1 MMSGQSLAERRVQRM
16 FVAGVS
22 PIALLIASGSAMAQD
37 VTAQAAAT
45 PAPDTTAT
53 TKKTDDTPGIVVTG
67 IRSSLTRAR
76 DVKRLSEVVQDSI
89 SAEDI
94 GALPDRSVSEA
105 LQRIPGVTLQR
116 TDDNRDP
123 ARLSAEG
130 GGVFVRGLSWVR
142 SEFNGRDIFSAN
154 NGHGLNFEDV
164 SADLLSGVDVIKNPQ
179 ADMVE
184 GGIGGTVNLKTRK
197 PLDEKKRII
206 ALSGD
211 YNYADL
217 RDQGFWSGNAMYSNK
232 WQIGQTEL
240 GILASASIGNVGNRT
255 DSVQTGTYGAVT
267 PTTTVGNMQAGQ
279 TYYIPSSLGWRSVN
293 WTQKRTAYDFV
304 VQFRPVHNLTLTA
317 EAFFAKATPHDIE
330 HAEGLYTLN
339 STDPSYKFNS
349 QNVLVSGTNNNA
361 NIDLDTRVGDQDN
374 ITRDLSF
381 KADWKADRHWHVT
394 ADVQHVTSSSRINSF
409 TAYTEFGTPDS
420 SYTSPNRPDVSFN
433 LNGNT
438 PSITTAYNNGYSL
451 ADQSNYWWAA
461 AMDHIEYNTAGEWTQ
476 KADVEYSFDGDGPWG
491 GFLQSLEFGVR
502 HTDKSA
508 VTRQTGYNWSLL
520 SAEFWGGGTPVYL
533 SGGSSTNEL
542 FSFNNFFGGKIATP
556 GVGWFPS
563 AALMSLGSV
572 GAYNSFL
579 KSTET
584 AGWGWSPLTDASYA
598 SAVPGADNPQSGIYN
613 QGEKTWA
620 GYAMA
625 RFEAHDSPLGH
636 FAGNIGLRIA
646 HTSNASTGSLL
657 INPITASATACVAA
671 NPNDPSACTFVN
683 TATAFT
689 AGGGTPVAGSYHNSY
704 TDVLPS
710 FNLRFFLQDKMLL
723 RLAASK
729 AIMRPTFEQML
740 PYTSLSFGF
749 AGDGYSPALTNSIS
763 GVGGNPYLK
772 PTQAWNFDVSW
783 EYYWG
788 RSNQLSA
795 ALFYKDVKDYIFQG
809 ALNESYTSNGVTQVF
824 PVTRYMNGSHGT
836 IKGLELDYQ
845 QFFDKLPGVFSGL
858 GFQSNFT
865 FVDATG
871 GRNTAVNVFDS
882 NQTTNAADQTLPL
895 EGMSKYSFNLAGVYE
910 KYGISARLAYNWR
923 SRYLLTTSAANLNA
937 PVWNESYGQ
946 LDASAMYQVTS
957 FLKLGVQVTNLTKS
971 PVYMDVG
978 GATLAPRYSW
988 NVSDRRI
995 AFLARARL

>member
-1 MMSGQSLAERRVQRM
+1 MKSAQSLADRRVQRM
-16 FVAGVS
+16 FVASVS
-22 PIALLIASGSAMAQD
+22 PIALLIASGTAMAQD
-37 VTAQAAAT
+37 TTTAAPAT
-45 PAPDTTAT
+45 PAAAPDVKDAT
-53 TKKTDDTPGIVVTG
+53 IVVTG

-76 DVKRLSEVVQDSI
+76 DMKRLSEVVQDSI

-116 TDDNRDP
+116 TDDARDP

-154 NGHGLNFEDV
+154 SGRGLNFEDV

-179 ADMVE
+179 ADMIE

-211 YNYADL
+211 YNYAGL
-217 RDQGFWSGNAMYSNK
+217 RGQGFWSGNAMYSNK
-232 WQIGQTEL
+232 WDIGQTEL
-240 GILASASIGNVGNRT
+240 GILVSASIGNVGNRT
-255 DSVQTGTYGAVT
+255 DSVQTGTYASVT

-279 TYYIPSSLGWRSVN
+279 TYLIPSSVGWRSVE

-330 HAEGLYTLN
+330 HAEGIYTIN
-339 STDPSYKFNS
+339 TTDPSYKFNS
-349 QNVLVSGTNNNA
+349 QNVLVAGTNNNA
-361 NIDLDTRVGDQDN
+361 NIDLDTRVGNQDKV
-374 ITRDLSF
+374 TRDISF
-381 KADWKADRHWHVT
+381 KADWKPGTHWHVT
-394 ADVQHVTSSSRINSF
+394 ADVQHVTSEARVESF
-409 TAYTEFGTPDS
+409 TAYTEFGAGDTA
-420 SYTSPNRPDVSFN
+420 YTSANRPNVSFN

-438 PSITTAYNNGYSL
+438 PSISTTYNNGYSL

-461 AMDHIEYNTAGEWTQ
+461 AMDHIEHNNAGEWTQ
-476 KADVEYSFDGDGPWG
+476 KADVEYTFDNG
-491 GFLQSLEFGVR
+491 GFLKSLEVGIR
-502 HTDKSA
+502 HTDKTA
-508 VTRQTGYNWSLL
+508 LTRQTGYNWSLL
-520 SAEFWGGGTPVYL
+520 SAQFWGGGTPVYL
-533 SGGSSTNEL
+533 SGNTTNEL
-542 FSFNNFFGGKIATP
+542 YSYSNFFGGKIATP

-563 AALMSLGSV
+563 AALMSMGSV

-598 SAVPGADNPQSGIYN
+598 SAVPGADNPASGIYN

-625 RFEAHDSPLGH
+625 RFDQEESPLGH
-636 FAGNIGLRIA
+636 FSGNIGLRIA
-646 HTSNASTGSLL
+646 HTSNASTGSVI
-657 INPITASATACVAA
+657 INPITASASACATA
-671 NPNDPSACTFVN
+671 NPGNASACTFVN

-689 AGGGTPVAGSYHNSY
+689 AGGGTPVAGSYQNSY
-704 TDVLPS
+704 TDFLPS
-710 FNLRFFLQDKMLL
+710 FNLRFFMQERMLL

-749 AGDGYSPALTNSIS
+749 AGDGYSPATTNSIT

-772 PTQAWNFDVSW
+772 PTKAWNFDVSW
-783 EYYWG
+783 EYYFG

-795 ALFYKDVKDYIFQG
+795 ALFYKDIKDYIFQG
-809 ALNESYTSNGVTQVF
+809 VSNESYTSNGVTQIF
-824 PVTRYMNGSHGT
+824 PVTRYMNGSKGS

-845 QFFDKLPGVFSGL
+845 QFFDKLPGIFSGL

-865 FVDATG
+865 FVSASG

-882 NQTTNAADQTLPL
+882 NQNTNAADQTLPL

-946 LDASAMYQVTS
+946 LDASAMYQATS
-957 FLKLGVQVTNLTKS
+957 FLKLGVQVTNLLKT

-988 NVSDRRI
+988 NQSDRRI
-995 AFLARARL
+995 AFLARARF